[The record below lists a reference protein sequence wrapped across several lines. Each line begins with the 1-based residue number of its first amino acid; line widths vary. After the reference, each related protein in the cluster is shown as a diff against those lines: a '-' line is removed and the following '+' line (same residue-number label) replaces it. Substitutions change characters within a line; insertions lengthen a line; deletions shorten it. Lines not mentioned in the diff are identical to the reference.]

1 MEKIFL
7 SQENIINLTKK
18 LILYLELDESQINR
32 EVIIKCKKI
41 ISNYMN
47 AIFDKYC
54 NKKPPNISSRDF
66 LEKLN
71 KKSLSDCIR
80 MFEEKKQSNK
90 NNPRNNINNNLPK
103 YNQQNNNQQNNNQQN
118 NNQQNNNQQN
128 NNQQNNNQQN
138 SMLGIPNKFIRP
150 DDMMNRMTNNN
161 NNNFNKP
168 KEYTSY
174 NDGGGAY
181 ASFSSLNNSN
191 GPFIT
196 ATGEYG
202 LPLEMQNENSN
213 QNGSFNQN
221 GGFNQNG
228 SFNQSNESSGR
239 FEGRKNFSDELE
251 KRMNVL
257 QTEYRG
263 GSNQS
268 GPQLDEMTAKLL
280 NLNNTGAQLPA
291 GMILPP
297 SMQSNNNNKNMGN
310 NNNMNNNN
318 MNNNTGNNTSNK
330 MGNNINTNTDNK
342 GSGDM
347 GYSFEY
353 TNDDIGND
361 FNQAYGG
368 QETQYNG
375 VDSFEN
381 NYKLNSEKN
390 LNNSDTDLDTK
401 LKKMEMERSN
411 INSKMASLPKN
422 NNFDPMKSPNMNQ
435 KSPNMNQKNPNMNQ
449 KSPNMNQK
457 NPNMN
462 QKNDDFFFLNDSE
475 NKKKEVVK
483 QKQTKEVVKQKQTKE
498 VVKQKQTKEIVKQP
512 KSQKNSKLIDNTHDI
527 NLDKEIEALEAS
539 IRIDEEKKLEEKKRS
554 EKDSKKALIKL
565 LVDAKKN
572 KETDIKSDTSDIF
585 SEKENFSSLNKQNN
599 NNVIELD
606 IKKKN
611 KNNNISINDTLNG
624 LKQDKLFE
632 EKIIEIHSNKVVD
645 SECFNDYMINFEN
658 KIRFRDININSIQLP
673 RNTKENIIEGKNN
686 SLKIVIDNKEHII
699 ELEENYYNRNEIC
712 FYINEAFQNNSINI
726 KCGLVEDNFIFKSQ
740 ERFNMI
746 NETDSILPYLGFNKN
761 SYLNRNEYKSTNILK
776 LGDNIFY
783 LVIENICREPL
794 FLINNDNDEIKKL
807 IELNENYEVDHLIIK
822 FYRTRNEI
830 IKNDLEYKFF
840 FEKEH
845 KIVLNFT

>member
-1 MEKIFL
+1 MEQIFL

-18 LILYLELDESQINR
+18 LILYLELDESQINK
-32 EVIIKCKKI
+32 EVIMKCKKI

-47 AIFDKYC
+47 AIFDKYG
-54 NKKPPNISSRDF
+54 NKKPQNISTREF

-90 NNPRNNINNNLPK
+90 NNSRNNINNNLPK
-103 YNQQNNNQQNNNQQN
+103 FNQQNNNQQYNQN
-118 NNQQNNNQQN
+118 NNQQNNQQYNQNNNQN
-128 NNQQNNNQQN
+128 NNQKNNQQNN
-138 SMLGIPNKFIRP
+138 MLGIPNKFIRP

-221 GGFNQNG
+221 
-228 SFNQSNESSGR
+228 NESSGK

-297 SMQSNNNNKNMGN
+297 SMQSNSNSNNNKNMGN
-310 NNNMNNNN
+310 NTNNNN
-318 MNNNTGNNTSNK
+318 MNNNTNNNMNNNTN
-330 MGNNINTNTDNK
+330 NNINNNTNTCNK
-342 GSGDM
+342 GSGEM

-353 TNDDIGND
+353 THDDVGTD

-411 INSKMASLPKN
+411 INNKMSSIPKN
-422 NNFDPMKSPNMNQ
+422 NNFDPMKSPNI
-435 KSPNMNQKNPNMNQ
+435 KSPNI
-449 KSPNMNQK
+449 
-457 NPNMN
+457 N
-462 QKNDDFFFLNDSE
+462 QKNDDFFFLNNSE
-475 NKKKEVVK
+475 NK
-483 QKQTKEVVKQKQTKE
+483 TKEVVKQNKTKE
-498 VVKQKQTKEIVKQP
+498 VVKQNKTKEVVKQN
-512 KSQKNSKLIDNTHDI
+512 KTKEVVKQKNSKLIDNSRDI
-527 NLDKEIEALEAS
+527 DLDKEIDALEKS

-572 KETDIKSDTSDIF
+572 KETDIKSDTSDISF
-585 SEKENFSSLNKQNN
+585 EQENFSSLNKQNN
-599 NNVIELD
+599 NNVIRLN

-611 KNNNISINDTLNG
+611 KNNNMSINDTLNG
-624 LKQDKLFE
+624 LKHDKLFE
-632 EKIIEIHSNKVVD
+632 EKIIEIQSNKVVD

-658 KIRFRDININSIQLP
+658 KIKFRDININSIQLP
-673 RNTKENIIEGKNN
+673 KNIKENIIEDKNN
-686 SLKIVIDNKEHII
+686 RLKIVIDNKEHIV

-726 KCGLVEDNFIFKSQ
+726 KCSLLEDNFIFKSQ

-783 LVIENICREPL
+783 LVIENINKEPL